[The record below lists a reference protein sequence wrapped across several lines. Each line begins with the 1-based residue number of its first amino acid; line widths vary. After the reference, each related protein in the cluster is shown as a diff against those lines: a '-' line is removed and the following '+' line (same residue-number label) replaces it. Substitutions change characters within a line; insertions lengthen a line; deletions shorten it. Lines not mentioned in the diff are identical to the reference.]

1 MKKKL
6 LTGALAL
13 ILLAGGL
20 TAAFSV
26 SQSETLVSLGYLS
39 GAFWNDLKAT
49 VKQEVDRD
57 TTAILNEAAAQAGQG
72 GGSAFA
78 AQSGVNGDRV
88 AGTTGSGLIWTS
100 GSAVVYSGALVDAT
114 AGTELAAGAGLAV
127 GHRYLAGSD
136 VTLVVSSNAA
146 QWMGEGQ
153 WTLTHGDPIQP
164 PADLPFTDVAR
175 DAWYHDDVAFVY
187 QKGLFNG
194 DSPTSF
200 APENRM
206 ERCMM
211 TTVLHR
217 LAGSPAVSYST
228 LFWDIPDGQ
237 WYTQGTIWAGAMGV
251 VLSLIHI

>member
-100 GSAVVYSGALVDAT
+100 GSAGKLIDKITTYDEYLENDEMARKRTVYT
-114 AGTELAAGAGLAV
+114 TEG
-127 GHRYLAGSD
+127 
-136 VTLVVSSNAA
+136 
-146 QWMGEGQ
+146 M
-153 WTLTHGDPIQP
+153 
-164 PADLPFTDVAR
+164 
-175 DAWYHDDVAFVY
+175 
-187 QKGLFNG
+187 
-194 DSPTSF
+194 
-200 APENRM
+200 
-206 ERCMM
+206 
-211 TTVLHR
+211 
-217 LAGSPAVSYST
+217 
-228 LFWDIPDGQ
+228 DIED
-237 WYTQGTIWAGAMGV
+237 
-251 VLSLIHI
+251 

>member
-78 AQSGVNGDRV
+78 ARG
-88 AGTTGSGLIWTS
+88 
-100 GSAVVYSGALVDAT
+100 
-114 AGTELAAGAGLAV
+114 
-127 GHRYLAGSD
+127 
-136 VTLVVSSNAA
+136 
-146 QWMGEGQ
+146 
-153 WTLTHGDPIQP
+153 P
-164 PADLPFTDVAR
+164 PAPASSGPPGAPWCTAARWWTPHRGPSWPPAPALPWDTGI
-175 DAWYHDDVAFVY
+175 WP
-187 QKGLFNG
+187 G
-194 DSPTSF
+194 
-200 APENRM
+200 RM
-206 ERCMM
+206 
-211 TTVLHR
+211 
-217 LAGSPAVSYST
+217 
-228 LFWDIPDGQ
+228 
-237 WYTQGTIWAGAMGV
+237 
-251 VLSLIHI
+251 